1 MVDLFWTVAIVLVVL
16 WLFGLIG
23 GIGGELI
30 NLLVIAAVVV
40 VGYRLYEGRNPI
52 TNKPDR

>member
-1 MVDLFWTVAIVLVVL
+1 LVDLFWTVAIVLVVL

-30 NLLVIAAVVV
+30 NVLVVAAVVV
-40 VGYRLYEGRNPI
+40 VGYRLYEGKDVVTGR
-52 TNKPDR
+52 

>member
-30 NLLVIAAVVV
+30 NVLVVAAVVV
-40 VGYRLYEGRNPI
+40 VGYRLYEGKDVVTGR
-52 TNKPDR
+52 